1 MSTLKKIKNSLQEG
15 SFSNKV
21 KHKCL
26 KLVIKN
32 GNTRNKLLQDMALR
46 ELQRDYGAKLKELV
60 ESYEAAPMEYSN
72 KVWIFWRQGYEN
84 APQLIKACYD
94 SVKRNLTNR
103 DIVFLSE
110 ENLHKYITLPDY
122 IEENR
127 GGGIPEAQYSDII
140 RITLLE
146 KYGGLWLDSTV
157 LCTGPDFA
165 RKLEK
170 WPLFVYKM
178 EDLDRSEEQA
188 LVCSNWMISCYT
200 NVPYIR
206 AVRDLIYE
214 YWKKEKYLKNYY
226 IFHLFMHMVKDIYSK
241 EWKAIP
247 VYNNI
252 SPHILA
258 FEMLDQ
264 YSAERFSEIKR
275 MSDFHKLNR
284 HIVDEIPENMD
295 VQGTYLDLIS
305 QEKIF

>member
-15 SFSNKV
+15 SFSHKV

-46 ELQRDYGAKLKELV
+46 ELQRDYGEKLKELV

-127 GGGIPEAQYSDII
+127 GGVYRKRSIL
-140 RITLLE
+140 TL
-146 KYGGLWLDSTV
+146 
-157 LCTGPDFA
+157 
-165 RKLEK
+165 
-170 WPLFVYKM
+170 
-178 EDLDRSEEQA
+178 
-188 LVCSNWMISCYT
+188 
-200 NVPYIR
+200 
-206 AVRDLIYE
+206 
-214 YWKKEKYLKNYY
+214 
-226 IFHLFMHMVKDIYSK
+226 
-241 EWKAIP
+241 
-247 VYNNI
+247 
-252 SPHILA
+252 
-258 FEMLDQ
+258 
-264 YSAERFSEIKR
+264 
-275 MSDFHKLNR
+275 
-284 HIVDEIPENMD
+284 
-295 VQGTYLDLIS
+295 
-305 QEKIF
+305 